1 MSDSCDSIDC
11 SPPASSVPE
20 FPRQEYWNGL
30 PFPSPGN
37 LPNPEIKLM
46 SPALAC
52 GFLTTEP
59 PGKLPMCGRAY
70 IPCYQTQRKSI
81 NTAALDNPH
90 LPLRPPLHPILCS
103 RKLTTM
109 DSPRLKLFCLLV
121 SRWVD

>member
-1 MSDSCDSIDC
+1 MSDSCDPIDC
-11 SPPASSVPE
+11 SPPGSSVPE
-20 FPRQEYWNGL
+20 FPRQEFWKGL

-46 SPALAC
+46 SPVLAC

-59 PGKLPMCGRAY
+59 PGKLPMCGRAH
-70 IPCYQTQRKSI
+70 IPCYHTQRKSI
-81 NTAALDNPH
+81 NTAVLDNPH
-90 LPLRPPLHPILCS
+90 LPLRPPLHPILCP

-109 DSPRLKLFCLLV
+109 DSPGLKLFCLLV